1 MEFATIDGAFQI
13 EAEKTVQMCRDLPS
27 IRLVQEIEEGRMTC
41 FDGGRVELHK
51 SDPLVDECFL
61 ADFEAPNL
69 SPLIAT
75 VALEVGRP
83 EPGILA
89 IFEPSIPRAQAG
101 PGSLCVARG
110 QGTAVGTE
118 SRGRGGKTGVLAGAV
133 EQQRDDEYRQQAVR

>member
-1 MEFATIDGAFQI
+1 
-13 EAEKTVQMCRDLPS
+13 
-27 IRLVQEIEEGRMTC
+27 MTC

-69 SPLIAT
+69 STLIAP

-89 IFEPSIPRAQAG
+89 IF
-101 PGSLCVARG
+101 
-110 QGTAVGTE
+110 
-118 SRGRGGKTGVLAGAV
+118 
-133 EQQRDDEYRQQAVR
+133 